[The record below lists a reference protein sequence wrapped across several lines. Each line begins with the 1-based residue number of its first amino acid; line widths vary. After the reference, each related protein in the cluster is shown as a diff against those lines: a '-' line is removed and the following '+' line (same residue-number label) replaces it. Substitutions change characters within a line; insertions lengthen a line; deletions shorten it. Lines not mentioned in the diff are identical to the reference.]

1 MPQGSNGGLSAPFP
15 CRELDC
21 YGSGDN
27 VTWPWRR
34 QSLWTAVRNK
44 ASTKESRREFVHT
57 S

>member
-1 MPQGSNGGLSAPFP
+1 MAQGSNGDLSAPFP
-15 CRELDC
+15 CRQLER
-21 YGSGDN
+21 YGSSDN
-27 VTWPWRR
+27 MAWPWRR

>member
-44 ASTKESRREFVHT
+44 ASTKESRREFEHT